1 MDVLYLTIFVSVA
14 LVVVFVGAFLY
25 HSLRASGDPLR
36 DSLLPF
42 RKDQMKSPTD
52 APDVPR
58 KTRTHS

>member
-1 MDVLYLTIFVSVA
+1 MEVLYLTIFVSVA

-42 RKDQMKSPTD
+42 RKDGMPSPSGP
-52 APDVPR
+52 PDT
-58 KTRTHS
+58 TRQTGSHS